1 MTPIIPVVREMTDCE
16 QVEYGLCTR
25 GLMLEQGGYIYHLN
39 ADSTDS
45 VHVYEAGGAVTYV
58 LTMNQR
64 LSYLALDWYQG
75 SEGNPIDGLFLQGDY
90 AISECAGS
98 DWREL
103 SAMELARRLAQ
114 QFA

>member
-1 MTPIIPVVREMTDCE
+1 MTPIIPVVREMTHHE

-25 GLMLEQGGYIYHLN
+25 GLMLDQGVYSYHLN
-39 ADSTDS
+39 AGTTDS
-45 VHVYEAGGAVTYV
+45 VHVYEAGGAVTFV

-64 LSYLALDWYQG
+64 LNYLALDWYQG
-75 SEGNPIDGLFLQGDY
+75 SEGSPVDGLFLQGDY
-90 AISECAGS
+90 AIAECAGS

-103 SAMELARRLAQ
+103 SALELTRRLAQ